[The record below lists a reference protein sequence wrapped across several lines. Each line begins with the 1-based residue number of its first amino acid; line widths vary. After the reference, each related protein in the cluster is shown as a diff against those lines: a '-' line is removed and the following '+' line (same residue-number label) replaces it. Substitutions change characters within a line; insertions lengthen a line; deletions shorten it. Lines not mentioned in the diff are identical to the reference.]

1 MNLPDARIGR
11 LVAAHTFPEP
21 IYVTRPSL
29 PPLAEYARALEPA
42 WERRWLTNEGC
53 LHQRLERALCA
64 YLGVEHL
71 SLFCNATIAL
81 MAALELYGLHEGEV
95 VTTPFT
101 FPATTHVLRWQR
113 LDIVFADIDA
123 DTCNLDPSRV
133 EERITPRT
141 RAIMPVHVYGTPC
154 DVERFDAL
162 AAKYHV
168 RVIYDAAH
176 AFGVRLNGQSAL
188 RHGDASVLSFHATKL
203 FTTGEGGALAVPD
216 AERHRQAYLIK
227 NFGIAGEES
236 VEGPGINGKMSE
248 LQAALG
254 LVQLEQAD
262 EEIAR
267 RRVLSQCYRRM
278 LADIP
283 GVCLFGERPGV
294 QPNHA
299 YFPVRINA
307 EAYGAGRDALH
318 DVFRR
323 CNVHVRKYFYPLC
336 SHFACY
342 AGLPSADPAGLPNA
356 ERAAR
361 EILCLPIHG
370 TLSVESVETI
380 ASVVR
385 EFHEA
390 LRK

>member
-1 MNLPDARIGR
+1 
-11 LVAAHTFPEP
+11 
-21 IYVTRPSL
+21 
-29 PPLAEYARALEPA
+29 
-42 WERRWLTNEGC
+42 
-53 LHQRLERALCA
+53 
-64 YLGVEHL
+64 
-71 SLFCNATIAL
+71 
-81 MAALELYGLHEGEV
+81 
-95 VTTPFT
+95 
-101 FPATTHVLRWQR
+101 
-113 LDIVFADIDA
+113 
-123 DTCNLDPSRV
+123 
-133 EERITPRT
+133 
-141 RAIMPVHVYGTPC
+141 
-154 DVERFDAL
+154 
-162 AAKYHV
+162 
-168 RVIYDAAH
+168 
-176 AFGVRLNGQSAL
+176 LNGQSAL